1 MPKQNGGR
9 SQASTAVIKQNKAQ
23 LIELLK
29 GSESRLRN
37 LLPKYMSPER
47 MLSLVM
53 LSVTRTPKLL
63 ECDPH
68 TVLNSVMQA
77 AQLGLEIGGPV
88 PGAHLVPFYNS
99 RRKVMECQMI
109 PDFRGLIQLAVDTGS
124 ITSADPWLVYHGE
137 KFIVRGGTNPGID
150 HEPDYSIDRN
160 PQAITHAYVVF
171 TLPSGERKF
180 HVMSRQEIDRV
191 RGASK
196 ASDSG
201 PWVDWYDQMALKTV
215 IKRGLKTVPM
225 NPNSAEARR
234 LAMAIE
240 ADNRFESGV
249 ASMVIPEWDSE
260 ESLSAEAAAQT
271 ADRAEELKERMQKA
285 RSKAS
290 APTGRDVTE
299 EASASVE
306 PPADPEPAA
315 EASESDEAAEIDY
328 LQRKLFAAMKE
339 HAPHLAQDREQR
351 RQWQYRLTGHASIKR
366 MGPAEL
372 RKLID
377 AVERG
382 DTDPEEPAHGP
393 EFADDDSEEPPF

>member
-1 MPKQNGGR
+1 MAKQNGGR

-271 ADRAEELKERMQKA
+271 ADRAEELKERMQ
-285 RSKAS
+285 RTRQRAS
-290 APTGRDVTE
+290 RPTGREIARQDPTP
-299 EASASVE
+299 AAPE
-306 PPADPEPAA
+306 PEPEPAP
-315 EASESDEAAEIDY
+315 AAEIEG

-339 HAPHLAQDREQR
+339 RAPHLATDKEQR
-351 RQWQYRLTGHASIKR
+351 RQWQYRLTGHSSIKAL
-366 MGPAEL
+366 GPAEL
-372 RKLID
+372 QKLID

-382 DTDPEEPAHGP
+382 DTDPEEPLEAL
-393 EFADDDSEEPPF
+393 EELAAEEASLFDEAMP

>member
-1 MPKQNGGR
+1 MAKQNGGR
-9 SQASTAVIKQNKAQ
+9 SQASTAVIKKNKAQ

-225 NPNSAEARR
+225 NPNSAAARR

-240 ADNRFESGV
+240 ADNRFETGGPTTV
-249 ASMVIPEWDSE
+249 VPEWDDE
-260 ESLSAEAAAQT
+260 ETLSAAAAAQT
-271 ADRAEELKERMQKA
+271 ADRAEELKERMQQTRA
-285 RSKAS
+285 RAAS
-290 APTGRDVTE
+290 AKPTGRDVT
-299 EASASVE
+299 
-306 PPADPEPAA
+306 PPAPPKPEPEPEPVHDPEPFEEADYEVEDEDVSGDLSTLFGEPVTAA
-315 EASESDEAAEIDY
+315 
-328 LQRKLFAAMKE
+328 
-339 HAPHLAQDREQR
+339 APSAIREGR
-351 RQWQYRLTGHASIKR
+351 
-366 MGPAEL
+366 
-372 RKLID
+372 
-377 AVERG
+377 
-382 DTDPEEPAHGP
+382 
-393 EFADDDSEEPPF
+393 